1 MLDPVLIRTKTPHV
15 RERLAA
21 RGIHPDFEAY
31 LADDAAL
38 RETRAEAEELRAER
52 KAIARAVAALGPDD
66 PAAEGLRADGTAAA
80 EQLTALTARQV
91 RLETECR
98 AFLDALPNLP
108 DPDVPAGGKEAN
120 RVLRMVGEPP
130 VLPEGALDHVT
141 LAGRLGLV
149 DYERGVRIAGAGFW
163 AYRGVG
169 ARLEWGLLNYF
180 LDAHLAAG
188 YEFVLPPHLA
198 TVESVYTA
206 GQYPKF
212 AEDLYPVGAD
222 GREQEVFLL
231 PTAETALANLHR
243 GEILAAEDLP
253 LRYVAYTPCYRQE
266 AGGYRTAERGTLRG
280 HQFNKVELFCYT
292 TPEHS
297 DAQHEALIAQ
307 AEALVAG
314 LGLHYRVTQLAAGD
328 TSAAMARTVDIE
340 VYLPSLEKY
349 VEVSSVSNARDYQA
363 RRGQVR
369 YRAGGG
375 KPRLVYT
382 LNGSGLATSRLLPAI
397 CEQFQQTGGAVA
409 VPEVLRRWT
418 GTDTLHAP

>member
-1 MLDPVLIRTKTPHV
+1 V

-21 RGIHPDFEAY
+21 RGIHPDIDAY

-38 RETRAEAEELRAER
+38 RETCAEAEQVRGER
-52 KAIARAVAALGPDD
+52 KAVARAVAALGPDHAD
-66 PAAEGLRADGTAAA
+66 AEKLRADGTAMA
-80 EQLTALTARQV
+80 ERLTALTAHQT
-91 RLETECR
+91 RLERSCR
-98 AFLDALPNLP
+98 EFLDGLPNLP

-120 RVLRMVGEPP
+120 EVLRTVGERPD
-130 VLPEGALDHVT
+130 LPDGALDHVA
-141 LAGRLGLV
+141 LAGRLRLV

-163 AYRGVG
+163 AYRGAG
-169 ARLEWGLLNYF
+169 ARLQWALLNYF

-188 YEFVLPPHLA
+188 YEFVLPPHMA

-222 GREQEVFLL
+222 GREQKLFLL

-243 GEILAAEDLP
+243 GEILAAEELP
-253 LRYVAYTPCYRQE
+253 LKYVAYSPCYRQE

-292 TPEHS
+292 APEDS

-307 AEALVAG
+307 AEAQVAG

-340 VYLPSLEKY
+340 VYLPGLGRY

-369 YRAGGG
+369 YRAGRG
-375 KPRLVYT
+375 KPRLVHT

-397 CEQFQQTGGAVA
+397 LEQFQQIGGAVA

-418 GTDTLHAP
+418 GTDTLRVP